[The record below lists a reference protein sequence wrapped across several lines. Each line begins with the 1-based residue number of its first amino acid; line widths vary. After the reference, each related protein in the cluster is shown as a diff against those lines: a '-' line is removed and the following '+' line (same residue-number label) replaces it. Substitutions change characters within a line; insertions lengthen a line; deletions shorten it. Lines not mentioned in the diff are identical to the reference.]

1 MSVNNIGSTEFITNW
16 EKSSGHSIKVAQ
28 VDGLWTVEES
38 TGDLFTLVGNQWISR
53 GKSAESIVKSSES
66 NEEAVENLDKS
77 EEALEREKA
86 ETEAKIKQ
94 IEEQIQKLK
103 GEVEEAVEK
112 AYADMEKMADQRKED
127 TKKLCADLS
136 DRLASGKITRE
147 QFDSELKAGLTTMGF
162 DQQFQTNLFT
172 LLEANNKVSLIEFLA
187 NEIGM
192 LKDKLKGIDQQI
204 QAAQAAKK
212 SCDPIGFEL
221 NGVKYDFFIDKDK
234 NGLLS
239 NENEFLG
246 ANGNWDE
253 MTALDADGS
262 NDITRAEMEAAG
274 LMVAVTTPDGTQ
286 KVMRAADLFSEEDV
300 INLMTYKKDAEADQ
314 NVAGFD
320 AADGKNKLLGTFG
333 LTFRGEEVTGYQT
346 LDDVD
351 WLKQNYK
358 FSDAPVGRGAIT
370 RDADGNVVNKN
381 ANISPEYAEMIQELR
396 EMVQQAMEYFGFS
409 KEAIEAFD
417 EASYKFAQ
425 ADKENIMAKIDAK
438 AKEEVDA
445 QEAEKAEAEKVEAEK
460 ADADVDADDPTKKKL
475 EEESEL

>member
-1 MSVNNIGSTEFITNW
+1 MGVNNIGSSEFIANW
-16 EKSSGHSIKVAQ
+16 EKASGNSIKVAQ

-38 TGDLFTLVGNQWISR
+38 TGDLFTFVGSQWISR
-53 GKSAESIVKSSES
+53 GKSADSIVESSETK
-66 NEEAVENLDKS
+66 EEAVDNLNKS

-103 GEVEEAVEK
+103 EEVEAAVAKATEK
-112 AYADMEKMADQRKED
+112 MTKMADEKKEN
-127 TKKLCADLS
+127 TNKLCLGLANKLS
-136 DRLASGKITRE
+136 KGEITKEEFNSQLA
-147 QFDSELKAGLTTMGF
+147 AGLTDLGF
-162 DQQFQTNLFT
+162 DAQFQSNLFT
-172 LLEANNKVSLIEFLA
+172 LLEANNKISLIEFLA

-204 QAAQAAKK
+204 QAAQAARK

-221 NGVKYDFFIDKDK
+221 NGVKYDFFVDKDK

-246 ANGNWDE
+246 AGENWDE
-253 MTALDADGS
+253 MTALDTDGS
-262 NDITRAEMEAAG
+262 DHITRAEMEAAG

-286 KVMRAADLFSEEDV
+286 KIMRAVDLFGEEDV
-300 INLMTYKKDAEADQ
+300 INLLTYESGANADQ

-320 AADGKNKLLGTFG
+320 AAGGKNQLLGTFG

-358 FSDAPVGRGAIT
+358 FSDASVGAGAIT
-370 RDADGNVVNKN
+370 RGEDGKVVNKN
-381 ANISPEYAEMIQELR
+381 ANISAEHAEMIQKLR
-396 EMVQQAMEYFGFS
+396 EMVQSAMEQLGFT

-417 EASYKFAQ
+417 EASYKCAQ
-425 ADKENIMAKIDAK
+425 ADKELIMSQIDAK

-445 QEAEKAEAEKVEAEK
+445 QEAEKAKAEEAKAAEE
-460 ADADVDADDPTKKKL
+460 ADAEEDPLKKKP
-475 EEESEL
+475 EEESEI